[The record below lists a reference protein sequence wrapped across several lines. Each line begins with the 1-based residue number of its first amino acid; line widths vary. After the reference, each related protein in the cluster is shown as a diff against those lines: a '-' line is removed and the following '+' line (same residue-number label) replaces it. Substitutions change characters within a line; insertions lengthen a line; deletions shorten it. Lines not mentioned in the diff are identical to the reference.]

1 MEYSKQTV
9 IEGLKCTIE
18 QTEARI
24 VELSKPCVKSLAFS
38 RSEERDLLKKK
49 VKNWKKRIKELEDE
63 STAISR
69 EREEIQSS
77 SIKL

>member
-1 MEYSKQTV
+1 MKYDKEIV
-9 IEGLKCTIE
+9 IDGLKRTIE

-24 VELSKPCVKSLAFS
+24 AELSETCVKSLAFS

-63 STAISR
+63 I
-69 EREEIQSS
+69 
-77 SIKL
+77 

>member
-9 IEGLKCTIE
+9 IEGLKRTIE

-24 VELSKPCVKSLAFS
+24 AELSEPCVKSLAFS

-63 STAISR
+63 CTAIN
-69 EREEIQSS
+69 
-77 SIKL
+77 

>member
-1 MEYSKQTV
+1 MKYDKKTV
-9 IEGLKCTIE
+9 IDGLKRTVK

-49 VKNWKKRIKELEDE
+49 VKNWKKRMKELEDE
-63 STAISR
+63 
-69 EREEIQSS
+69 
-77 SIKL
+77 

>member
-9 IEGLKCTIE
+9 IDGLKRTFD

-24 VELSKPCVKSLAFS
+24 VELSEPCVKSLAFS

-63 STAISR
+63 KR
-69 EREEIQSS
+69 
-77 SIKL
+77 

>member
-1 MEYSKQTV
+1 MKYNKQ
-9 IEGLKCTIE
+9 IMIDGLKRSIE

-63 STAISR
+63 T
-69 EREEIQSS
+69 
-77 SIKL
+77 

>member
-1 MEYSKQTV
+1 MKYDKHAE
-9 IEGLKCTIE
+9 IDGLKRTIE

-24 VELSKPCVKSLAFS
+24 VKLSELCVKSLAFS

-63 STAISR
+63 V
-69 EREEIQSS
+69 
-77 SIKL
+77 

>member
-9 IEGLKCTIE
+9 IDGLKRTVE

-24 VELSKPCVKSLAFS
+24 VELSEPCVKFAAFS

-49 VKNWKKRIKELEDE
+49 VKNWKKRITDVG
-63 STAISR
+63 R
-69 EREEIQSS
+69 
-77 SIKL
+77 

>member
-1 MEYSKQTV
+1 MNYDKKII
-9 IEGLKCTIE
+9 IEGLKRTIE

-49 VKNWKKRIKELEDE
+49 VKNWKKKIKELEDE
-63 STAISR
+63 I
-69 EREEIQSS
+69 
-77 SIKL
+77 

>member
-9 IEGLKCTIE
+9 IEGLKRTIE

-24 VELSKPCVKSLAFS
+24 VELSEPCVKSLAFS

-49 VKNWKKRIKELEDE
+49 VKN
-63 STAISR
+63 
-69 EREEIQSS
+69 
-77 SIKL
+77 

>member
-9 IEGLKCTIE
+9 IDGLKRTIE

-24 VELSKPCVKSLAFS
+24 VELSETCVKSLAFS

-63 STAISR
+63 CTTID
-69 EREEIQSS
+69 
-77 SIKL
+77 